1 MHGREWHDHNAP
13 KALEP
18 ERMAGADAVPD
29 VEGGGVKMGLG
40 RFRAGTA
47 AGSKGRV
54 RRKRTTPVGK
64 GVAAKKRGG
73 AKKISQGGH
82 RAKQRA

>member
-1 MHGREWHDHNAP
+1 MHGREWHDHDNP

-18 ERMAGADAVPD
+18 ERMAGADAMPD
-29 VEGGGVKMGLG
+29 VEGGGVKMGFG

-64 GVAAKKRGG
+64 GPKTSKRKSSAKK
-73 AKKISQGGH
+73 
-82 RAKQRA
+82 